1 MRPLLVIVALAALT
15 GCGTLKG
22 WFGAGKPD
30 DPQPVKVEQATGP
43 NDLSKLGDKI
53 DKSDSRVGAAV
64 TVMVENKDKPAVV
77 EAEGNLALS
86 YLPKP
91 SEGDVA
97 FARQRAAKA
106 DPAAYVEQ
114 SKFARTFLAQMEKDW
129 TDAQAKAKKNAD
141 DLTAALIRVNELT
154 AEVAKVRKEGED
166 NLRKV
171 EAEGSK
177 NLWSLAAVGL
187 AVVGALCTAF
197 LGPKVGL
204 PLIASGALMGSVP
217 FIYSSPWFAWVIGG
231 TLVFCAAMLAW
242 YVWDKVRDAVN
253 KSDDNGIQEED
264 PNP

>member
-1 MRPLLVIVALAALT
+1 MRLLLVIACLALA
-15 GCGTLKG
+15 GCTTLKG
-22 WFGAGKPD
+22 WLGMGKPD
-30 DPQPVKVEQATGP
+30 EPQPVKVEQAAGP

-91 SEGDVA
+91 TEGDLA

-171 EAEGSK
+171 EAEASR
-177 NLWSLAAVGL
+177 NVWTLAGVGL

-231 TLVFCAAMLAW
+231 TLAFCAAMLAW